1 MLLTK
6 ASRYF
11 TIPYRIGYLGLG
23 MLLFIGSYSA
33 GAAMPLTDED
43 AEEIRSGFLEDIENI
58 DETGIF
64 LNNLQVALAMFVPGV
79 GVGLGIFSG
88 LSTGEVYNAFALVTP
103 SLAATSPLSVLATP
117 FGILEVFAYG
127 LAISR
132 SGILVAQLVKKEERK
147 SWRQFSLVTAIEVA
161 VVVAVLIAGSV
172 VEFQI
177 ISETDGQA

>member
-23 MLLFIGSYSA
+23 MIVFVVSYYV
-33 GAAMPLTDED
+33 GATMPLAEKD
-43 AEEIRSGFLEDIENI
+43 AEEIRTGFLEEIENI

-64 LNNLQVALAMFVPGV
+64 LNNIKVALAMFVPGV
-79 GVGLGIFSG
+79 GVGIGIFSG

-103 SLAATSPLSVLATP
+103 ELAETNPLSVLATP
-117 FGILEVFAYG
+117 FGMLEVFAYG

-132 SGILVAQLVKKEERK
+132 SGMLVAQLVKKEERK
-147 SWRQFSLVTAIEVA
+147 SWKQFSLATAIEVA
-161 VVVAVLIAGSV
+161 IVIALLIIGSV
-172 VEFQI
+172 VEYQGFSGTQ
-177 ISETDGQA
+177 D